1 MREQTHQATVAMP
14 SAVRYA
20 AVAAAVLLGFLA
32 LLFAAA
38 HPVPVGAAV
47 GGAVAGIASGRA
59 RRRVESHLRRPA
71 ADGDEL
77 PDPSPA

>member
-1 MREQTHQATVAMP
+1 MREQTHHATVAVP
-14 SAVRYA
+14 SAVRY
-20 AVAAAVLLGFLA
+20 AAVLLGFLA

-47 GGAVAGIASGRA
+47 GGAVASVALGRA
-59 RRRVESHLRRPA
+59 RKRVESHLRRPA

-77 PDPSPA
+77 PDPSPV

>member
-1 MREQTHQATVAMP
+1 MREPHHATVAVP

-20 AVAAAVLLGFLA
+20 AVVVGVLLGFLA
-32 LLFAAA
+32 LLIAMA
-38 HPVPVGAAV
+38 HPVPVGTAV
-47 GGAVAGIASGRA
+47 GGAVASVALGRA

>member
-1 MREQTHQATVAMP
+1 MREPHHATVAVP
-14 SAVRYA
+14 SVVRYA
-20 AVAAAVLLGFLA
+20 AVAVGVLLGFLA
-32 LLFAAA
+32 LLIAAA

-47 GGAVAGIASGRA
+47 GGAVAGVALGRA
-59 RRRVESHLRRPA
+59 RKRVESHLRRPA